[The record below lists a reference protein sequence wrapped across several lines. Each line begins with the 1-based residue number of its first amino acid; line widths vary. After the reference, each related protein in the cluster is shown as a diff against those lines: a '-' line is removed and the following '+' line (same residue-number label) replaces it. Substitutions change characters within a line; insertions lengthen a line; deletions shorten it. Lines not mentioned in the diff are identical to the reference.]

1 MHPYTRPGSVS
12 VSTMLLAS
20 VAGLAV
26 SSAALGQPQGTRVE
40 RGDASITRSGSLT
53 QIRAA
58 NNTILRHASLDI
70 ASGHTVQF
78 IQPSATSR
86 VLNRIESAAPTR
98 IDGTLLANGR
108 VYLVNPAGVF
118 FGQGS
123 VVNAGGVIAA
133 AGKMSDRDFLR
144 GVDRFT
150 ELTGDV
156 IASGSIR
163 AGDVILAG
171 SNVEVAGTIVADR
184 RAILVSGDDVLVRQ
198 AGSSSVHV
206 KVGTV
211 SGGVSRE
218 RGAGLLGAGDALGRQ
233 LHVAGNVRAQGIH
246 AESAGATTLTGVL
259 DASGSATGRV
269 RGGDISVLGE
279 RVTLSG
285 ASIDSSGTRGGGAIN
300 IGGAFQGQGELRT
313 SQRTDVDASTMIT
326 SSATTQGNAGQVVV
340 WSDDRTTFAGT
351 IQAKG
356 GREGGD
362 GALVEVSGKR
372 TLAYTGSTR
381 AGADKGR
388 NGTLLLDPKNIT
400 ISAAGS
406 DGVSQSFAT
415 TPGSSSNV
423 DLAILLSTLASNTN
437 VTLQASND
445 IYWQDGETNQFA
457 STATLTLQ
465 AGRSVLIDNL
475 GNGFTKIN
483 STGVNINII
492 ANDSVGVNGA
502 GTAVHRDSGAANV
515 TTGNISPGG
524 NVSIL
529 VRPTTGAFEAGTV
542 TLRNVTASSLS
553 INTGGSLVQQQS
565 GSFLTVPDVILR
577 SPVGSDTTFN
587 LTRIGNDIDNFS
599 ADVNGVINLY
609 ATGNLRFDA
618 LDGLPGVTS
627 TGPVNM
633 ILAGNLSQ
641 THRIVAPSLAVETRN
656 DGVGTAISLGNID
669 NDLDSVA
676 LDSLDANGLGASA
689 RSIVYRD
696 LDDIIIDGATTAG
709 TFALT
714 ASGQIS
720 QSLPIVATTG
730 LFVTTRNNSGAAI
743 LLNTQSNTASN
754 VGLQALNA
762 LGNGSANGAI
772 AYDSLVPFTLSDSQ
786 TLDAIVLRSQG
797 AISQTTSTVT
807 AGFLNATTT
816 NNGGANITLQGTN
829 NVANVSLRARNAANS
844 ADAAGTI
851 TYVGATDTTLGSV
864 RTLADATFTIS
875 GALSQNSALVADTL
889 IATTLSDAD
898 AALTLSNAGNNVNR
912 INLATRLLSS
922 PASLGASQ
930 ISYGDS
936 NGYEVGSLLTL
947 GDALLIQGAGSSVTQ
962 TINSDLRVAGLAL
975 ANGNW
980 TLTNTSN
987 AFSRLAS
994 AGSFSLNVF
1003 NGNPGGT
1010 VLGTAA
1016 GAQGFSTTDFARVIT
1031 LGSLTQDR
1039 PLQVGHLI
1047 ARTLGGGAITLNDSN
1062 NDAAQLTLESRNTGN
1077 TAFAGGNITYRDAGG
1092 FSLLRLG
1099 TTGVATFTAGG
1110 AANQTNSNSP
1120 LLASGLVLLG
1130 SGGNFTF
1137 DRTDN
1142 AFSSLAGDTT
1152 SANVFST
1159 LPITVAELG
1168 STQGFAAS
1176 SFLRMLSPAGVFQ
1189 TRPITTDLLVVRTLN
1204 NGGAP
1209 IVLENASNNI
1219 ARLNAQARNAAN
1231 SDFAAGPIIYNDA
1244 SGFTVLSLGTTG
1256 FASLFGAGAVNQTG
1270 AIAPITVAGLQTLGT
1285 PDYTLDNQLNSIPL
1299 YSGTANTINLFTI
1312 TPLNIGPIFSS
1323 NGVVATTF
1331 ARLQSR
1337 GTISQQGPIFT
1348 PLLVART
1355 LNDGFTQ
1362 VLLTNQ
1368 TNNVNQINMQSR
1380 NAANTGFGAG
1390 RIVFADADG
1399 YSIVSLG
1406 TNEQAILRANSGFVN
1421 QTGALLPIT
1430 LGQGVRLFGNG
1441 TFNLT
1446 NVNNAIPALAGNAG
1460 SVNIFTTT
1468 GLFVTQLGSASG
1480 FVSTG
1485 DVQLT
1490 ARGPITQDR
1499 FLRGFQLVART
1510 LNDAGANIILVT
1522 PGNQFTAVAL
1532 QARNAADTEFVNAE
1546 LLYEQN

>member
-1 MHPYTRPGSVS
+1 MRRCTVP
-12 VSTMLLAS
+12 VSTIVLAS

-26 SSAALGQPQGTRVE
+26 SSVAIAQPQGTRVE
-40 RGDASITRSGSLT
+40 RGDASITRSGTLT

-58 NNTILRHASLDI
+58 NNTILRHASFDI
-70 ASGHTVQF
+70 AQGQTVQF
-78 IQPSATSR
+78 IQPSANAR
-86 VLNRIESAAPTR
+86 VLNRIDSAAPTR
-98 IDGTLLANGR
+98 IDGALLANGR

-118 FGQGS
+118 FGSNS
-123 VVNAGGVIAA
+123 VVNAGGLIAA

-171 SNVEVAGTIVADR
+171 SNVEVGGAIVADR

-198 AGSSSVHV
+198 SGSSSVHV

-211 SGGVSRE
+211 SGGLTRE
-218 RGAGLLGAGDALGRQ
+218 RGAKSLGAGDALGHQ
-233 LHVAGNVRAQGIH
+233 LSIAGRVEARGIH
-246 AESAGATTLTGVL
+246 AESAGATTLTGAL
-259 DASGSATGRV
+259 DASGGAMGRS
-269 RGGDISVLGE
+269 RGGDIHVLGE

-285 ASIDSSGTRGGGAIN
+285 ASVDSSGAAGGGAVH
-300 IGGAFQGQGELRT
+300 IGGAFQGQGALRT
-313 SQRTDVDASTMIT
+313 SQRTEVDASTTIT

-340 WSDDRTTFAGT
+340 WSDDHTTFAGT
-351 IQAKG
+351 ILAKG

-362 GALVEVSGKR
+362 GALVEVSGKQ
-372 TLAYTGSTR
+372 TLAYTGATR

-400 ISAAGS
+400 ISAAGT

-415 TPGSSSNV
+415 NPGSSSNV

-483 STGVNINII
+483 STGININII
-492 ANDSVGVNGA
+492 ANDSVGVNAA
-502 GTAVHRDSGAANV
+502 GTAVHRNAGAANV

-529 VRPTTGAFEAGTV
+529 VRPTSGAFEAGTV

-577 SPVGSDTTFN
+577 SPTGSDTTFN
-587 LTRIGNDIDNFS
+587 LTRIGNDINNFS
-599 ADVNGVINLY
+599 ANVNGVINLY
-609 ATGNLRFDA
+609 ATGDMRFDA
-618 LDGLPGVTS
+618 LDGLTGVTS
-627 TGPVNM
+627 TGPVNI

-641 THRIVAPSLAVETRN
+641 THRIVAPSLAVETRI

-696 LDDIIIDGATTAG
+696 LDDVVIDGANTSGTFSLTAG
-709 TFALT
+709 
-714 ASGQIS
+714 GQIS
-720 QSLPIVATTG
+720 QTLPIVATTG

-743 LLNTQSNTASN
+743 LLNSQANTANN
-754 VGLQALNA
+754 VGLQALNG
-762 LGNGSANGAI
+762 LGNEAVSGSI
-772 AYDSLVPFTLSDSQ
+772 AYGSLVPFTLSDSQ
-786 TLDAIVLRSQG
+786 TLDAITLRSQG
-797 AISQTTSTVT
+797 AISQTTSTVS
-807 AGFLNATTT
+807 AGFLNLTTT
-816 NNGGANITLQGTN
+816 SNGGANITLQGTN
-829 NVANVSLRARNAANS
+829 NVSNVSLRTRNAADT

-851 TYVGATDTTLGSV
+851 TYVGNVNTTLGSV
-864 RTLADATFTIS
+864 RTLADATLTINGSLLQS
-875 GALSQNSALVADTL
+875 GALVADGLT
-889 IATTLSDAD
+889 AATLSSGSGAIV
-898 AALTLSNAGNNVNR
+898 LGNTANDVAR
-912 INLATRLLSS
+912 LNLAARDVNNPTQFV
-922 PASLGASQ
+922 GAN
-930 ISYGDS
+930 ILYRDS
-936 NGYEVGSLLTL
+936 NGFELGSLLTA
-947 GDALLIQGAGSSVTQ
+947 GDAVLDQGTASSVTQ
-962 TINSDLRVAGLAL
+962 AMNSDLRVVGLAL
-975 ANGNW
+975 VDGVW
-980 TLTNTSN
+980 TLTNTAN
-987 AFSRLAS
+987 VFTRLAGANTTS
-994 AGSFSLNVF
+994 MNVY
-1003 NGNPGGT
+1003 NNNPGGT
-1010 VLGTAA
+1010 SIGEAA
-1016 GAQGFSTTDFARVIT
+1016 GVEGLVASSFARLVSKGAIT
-1031 LGSLTQDR
+1031 QTKLIQTGSL
-1039 PLQVGHLI
+1039 VV
-1047 ARTLGGGAITLNDSN
+1047 RTLGGGAITLSHND
-1062 NDAAQLTLESRNTGN
+1062 NDALQVTLESRNSGN
-1077 TAFAGGNITYRDAGG
+1077 TAFAGGDISYRDMNG

-1099 TTGVATFTAGG
+1099 TTGLATLRAGG
-1110 AANQTNSNSP
+1110 SVNQTGANSP
-1120 LLASGLVLLG
+1120 LLSSGLVLLG
-1130 SGGNFTF
+1130 GDGAFTL

-1142 AFSSLAGDTT
+1142 AFSNLAGNTQ
-1152 SANVFST
+1152 SANVYSS
-1159 LPITVAELG
+1159 LPITVGELG

-1176 SFLRMLSPAGVFQ
+1176 SFLRMLSPAGIFQ

-1204 NGGAP
+1204 NSGAA
-1209 IVLENASNNI
+1209 IVLENAGNNI

-1244 SGFTVLSLGTTG
+1244 SGFSVLSLGTTG
-1256 FASLFGAGAVNQTG
+1256 FASLFGGGAVNQSG

-1323 NGVVATTF
+1323 NGVVASTF
-1331 ARLQSR
+1331 VRLQSR
-1337 GTISQQGPIFT
+1337 GSITQQGPIFT
-1348 PLLVART
+1348 PLVVART
-1355 LNDGFTQ
+1355 LSDSFTQ
-1362 VLLTNQ
+1362 ILLTNQ

-1380 NAANTGFGAG
+1380 NAANNGFGGG

-1406 TNEQAILRANSGFVN
+1406 TNEQAILRANGGIVS
-1421 QTGALLPIT
+1421 QTGAALPIT
-1430 LGQGVRLFGNG
+1430 VGQGVRLFGNG

-1446 NVNNAIPALAGNAG
+1446 NMNNAIPALAGNAG

-1499 FLRGFQLVART
+1499 FLRGVQLVART

-1546 LLYEQN
+1546 LVYEQN